1 MASSSKKRQT
11 IAKRNRERA
20 VKEKRALKQEKKE
33 ARKLAAAEARNG
45 TTADAY
51 GTVDSP
57 SDPSDPL
64 APAQAPEWL
73 HDGTGALT
81 PQRERDVQ
89 DEPRPGEPGQVDEDQ
104 RHVADDD
111 AVREPDRIAR

>member
-45 TTADAY
+45 TTADPY
-51 GTVDSP
+51 GTVDSQ
-57 SDPSDPL
+57 SDPL

-81 PQRERDVQ
+81 PQREGDVQ

>member
-11 IAKRNRERA
+11 IAKRDRERA

-33 ARKLAAAEARNG
+33 ARKQAAAEAAG
-45 TTADAY
+45 VI
-51 GTVDSP
+51 GTVELQEDQR
-57 SDPSDPL
+57 
-64 APAQAPEWL
+64 APGEALELL

-81 PQRERDVQ
+81 PQRDRDLQ
-89 DEPRPGEPGQVDEDQ
+89 DEPGPRQAGQIDDDQ
-104 RHVADDD
+104 RHVADDH

>member
-11 IAKRNRERA
+11 IAKRDRERA

-33 ARKLAAAEARNG
+33 ARKQAAAEARNG
-45 TTADAY
+45 TAAGVT
-51 GTVDSP
+51 GTVELQA
-57 SDPSDPL
+57 DPL
-64 APAQAPEWL
+64 APGEALELL

-81 PQRERDVQ
+81 PQRDRDLQ
-89 DEPRPGEPGQVDEDQ
+89 DEPGPREAGQIDDDQ

-111 AVREPDRIAR
+111 AVREPDPIAP